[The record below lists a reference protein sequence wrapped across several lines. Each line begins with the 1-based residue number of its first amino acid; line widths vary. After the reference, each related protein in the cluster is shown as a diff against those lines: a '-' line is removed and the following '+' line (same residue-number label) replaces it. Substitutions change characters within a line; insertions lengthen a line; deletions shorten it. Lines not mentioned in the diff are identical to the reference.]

1 MLIEKTRA
9 TFDPILFPLALVEG
23 GKTKTGVVLDFDTKN
38 QMVETN
44 QVLELYIA
52 EAAEAAVTV
61 VPAVAEEATLEV
73 TTAPTKSGNITV
85 AGVTITLD
93 KDVQTTQAKTAA
105 AIAAADFSE
114 AGWEAVQGEDADE
127 AKVFFVA
134 TEAGVKTDLAFAAG
148 DTSAVA
154 TATTTKQG
162 SAGSSTTHAPKLQVK
177 IMTGDDVESLAVVQ
191 SSEVFDV
198 ADLVEGFVVYKAA
211 LPDKCGRYVRVDLVG
226 TVADN
231 DFGGGLIAGVVRPL

>member
-9 TFDPILFPLALVEG
+9 AFDPILFPLASVEG
-23 GKTKTGVVLDFDTKN
+23 GSTVPGEVIDFDAAN

-61 VPAVAEEATLEV
+61 VPAVKEEATLEV
-73 TTAPTKSGNITV
+73 TTAPTDSGNITV
-85 AGVTITLD
+85 AGVTIPLD
-93 KDVQTTQAKTAA
+93 KDVQNTLALTAA
-105 AIAAADFSE
+105 KIAAADFTD
-114 AGWEAVQGEDADE
+114 AGWVATQGKDADA

-134 TEAGVKTDLAFAAG
+134 AEGGEKTDLAFVAGTTNAA
-148 DTSAVA
+148 A

-177 IMTGDDVESLAVVQ
+177 IMTGDDAENLAVVQ

>member
-9 TFDPILFPLALVEG
+9 AFDPILFPLASVEG
-23 GKTKTGVVLDFDTKN
+23 GSTVPGEVIDFDAAN

-52 EAAEAAVTV
+52 EAAEAAVTGD
-61 VPAVAEEATLEV
+61 PAVKEEATLEV
-73 TTAPTKSGNITV
+73 TTPPDTSGDITV
-85 AGVTITLD
+85 AGVTIPLN
-93 KDVQTTQAKTAA
+93 KDVQTTKELTAA
-105 AIAAADFSE
+105 AIAEADFSD
-114 AGWEAVQGEDADE
+114 AGWVATQGEGADA

-134 TEAGVKTDLAFAAG
+134 TEAGVKDDLTFSAG
-148 DTSAVA
+148 DTGALA
-154 TATTTKQG
+154 TVTTTKQG

-177 IMTGDDVESLAVVQ
+177 IMTGDDADNLAVVQ

-211 LPDKCGRYVRVDLVG
+211 LPDKCGKIVRVDLVNSENG
-226 TVADN
+226 N

>member
-9 TFDPILFPLALVEG
+9 AFDPILFPLALVEG
-23 GKTKTGVVLDFDTKN
+23 GSTVPGGAIDFDAAN

-52 EAAEAAVTV
+52 EAAEAGVTV

-73 TTAPTKSGNITV
+73 TTAPTASGDITV

-93 KDVQTTQAKTAA
+93 KDVQTTQALTAT
-105 AIAAADFSE
+105 AIAAANFSGVGL
-114 AGWEAVQGEDADE
+114 AAVQGEDADA

-134 TEAGVKTDLAFAAG
+134 AEAGVKTDLAFAAG
-148 DTSAVA
+148 TTNAAA
-154 TATTTKQG
+154 TVTTTKQG

-177 IMTGDDVESLAVVQ
+177 IMTGDNADNLAVVQ

>member
-9 TFDPILFPLALVEG
+9 TFDPILFPLASVEG
-23 GKTKTGVVLDFDTKN
+23 GSTVTGEVIDFDAAN

-52 EAAEAAVTV
+52 EAAEAAVTGD
-61 VPAVAEEATLEV
+61 PAVAEEATLEV
-73 TTAPTKSGNITV
+73 TTAPTTSGDITV
-85 AGVTITLD
+85 AGVAITLD
-93 KDVQTTQAKTAA
+93 KDVQTTQALTAA
-105 AIAAADFSE
+105 AIAEADFSG
-114 AGWEAVQGEDADE
+114 AGWEATQGEDDDE

-134 TEAGVKTDLAFAAG
+134 TEAGVKTDLAFVAG
-148 DTSAVA
+148 TTNAVA
-154 TATTTKQG
+154 TVTTTKQG

-177 IMTGDDVESLAVVQ
+177 IMTGDDAENLAVVQ

-226 TVADN
+226 AVADN

>member
-9 TFDPILFPLALVEG
+9 AFDPILFPLALVKG
-23 GKTKTGVVLDFDTKN
+23 GSTVPGEAIDFDAAN

-73 TTAPTKSGNITV
+73 TTAPTTSGNITV
-85 AGVTITLD
+85 AGVTISLD
-93 KDVQTTQAKTAA
+93 KDVQTTQALTAA

-114 AGWEAVQGEDADE
+114 AGWEAVQGEDADA

-134 TEAGVKTDLAFAAG
+134 AEAGVKTDLAFAAG
-148 DTSAVA
+148 ETSAAAAV
-154 TATTTKQG
+154 TTTKQG

-177 IMTGDDVESLAVVQ
+177 IMTGDDADNLAVVQ

-211 LPDKCGRYVRVDLVG
+211 LPDKCGKIVRVDLVNSENG
-226 TVADN
+226 N